1 MRKSKKLVAGI
12 LACMMMALTCLP
24 VSAEE
29 PPVPTSGEEEIMPLF
44 DNFAQA
50 SSALT
55 ISSLGRATGGG
66 TVTGTKSYTY
76 TLTCTIQKISG
87 SSVTHIKSWTTSK
100 KGPGTVALPVDY
112 YLSSRGTYRL
122 RTYVSVKNSSGTVL
136 ETHTV
141 YSPTDTY

>member
-29 PPVPTSGEEEIMPLF
+29 PPAPTSGEEGIMPLF
-44 DNFAQA
+44 DNFSTA
-50 SSALT
+50 SSTLT

-66 TVTGTKSYTY
+66 AVIATKSNTY

-100 KGPGTVALPVDY
+100 
-112 YLSSRGTYRL
+112 R
-122 RTYVSVKNSSGTVL
+122 VL
-136 ETHTV
+136 V
-141 YSPTDTY
+141 L